1 MSLLI
6 LDGLVKHFGAAQVL
20 NGASLSIDPG
30 ERIGLVGANGSGKTT
45 LLRIAEGEEAPDWGS
60 VTLRKQ
66 ARMGHVPQR
75 PNFAPGQTV
84 RDYVEGGLAEARA
97 TIERLTSVGESM
109 ARSEGKE
116 LDKLMREHDRLTEHL
131 DMLGGWETERRVETV
146 LSGIGLDESLWDR
159 DALTLSGGERSR
171 AALSRELVAGHDL
184 LLLDEPTNHLDLG
197 GIEWIES
204 WVREMKGALLI
215 VSHDRRLL
223 ENAVTGIVEL
233 ERGKLVRYPGNY
245 SRYLTLKAERYQ
257 TTRRAWE
264 IQRAKIRKEEA
275 FIKKHMG
282 SQRTAEAK
290 GRLKRLRNLKRLPQP
305 FLDVRRPV
313 IVPPHVEGGG
323 ELVLE
328 AEGVAAGYGERV
340 LFTDVTLRVG
350 RGDRIGIV
358 GPNGTGKS
366 TLLRI
371 LAGLDAPREGSV
383 RAGHGAACGFYDQDT
398 SGLRDDATLL
408 DEVRRGYPKMTDL
421 EARSHAAR
429 FLFRGE
435 VVEKTVSIL
444 SGGEQARL
452 CLARLLLQTT
462 TWLAL
467 DEPTNHLDLPGRT
480 ALEEMLGEY
489 QGALLCVSHDR
500 SFLDALCDRV
510 LEVTEDGVRLF
521 RGNYSD
527 YRRQLDEAASRD
539 QEERRE
545 RQEKQRKQERR
556 RTEDAKKKGPR
567 TLKRNPYKLEKIE
580 KRIMKLEEQLGELR
594 ESCSREEV
602 FRHPQVLKE
611 TQIAIAE
618 CERELEEAETEWA
631 SWE

>member
-1 MSLLI
+1 
-6 LDGLVKHFGAAQVL
+6 
-20 NGASLSIDPG
+20 
-30 ERIGLVGANGSGKTT
+30 
-45 LLRIAEGEEAPDWGS
+45 
-60 VTLRKQ
+60 
-66 ARMGHVPQR
+66 
-75 PNFAPGQTV
+75 
-84 RDYVEGGLAEARA
+84 
-97 TIERLTSVGESM
+97 
-109 ARSEGKE
+109 
-116 LDKLMREHDRLTEHL
+116 
-131 DMLGGWETERRVETV
+131 
-146 LSGIGLDESLWDR
+146 
-159 DALTLSGGERSR
+159 
-171 AALSRELVAGHDL
+171 
-184 LLLDEPTNHLDLG
+184 
-197 GIEWIES
+197 
-204 WVREMKGALLI
+204 
-215 VSHDRRLL
+215 
-223 ENAVTGIVEL
+223 
-233 ERGKLVRYPGNY
+233 
-245 SRYLTLKAERYQ
+245 
-257 TTRRAWE
+257 
-264 IQRAKIRKEEA
+264 
-275 FIKKHMG
+275 
-282 SQRTAEAK
+282 
-290 GRLKRLRNLKRLPQP
+290 
-305 FLDVRRPV
+305 
-313 IVPPHVEGGG
+313 
-323 ELVLE
+323 
-328 AEGVAAGYGERV
+328 
-340 LFTDVTLRVG
+340 
-350 RGDRIGIV
+350 
-358 GPNGTGKS
+358 
-366 TLLRI
+366 LRI